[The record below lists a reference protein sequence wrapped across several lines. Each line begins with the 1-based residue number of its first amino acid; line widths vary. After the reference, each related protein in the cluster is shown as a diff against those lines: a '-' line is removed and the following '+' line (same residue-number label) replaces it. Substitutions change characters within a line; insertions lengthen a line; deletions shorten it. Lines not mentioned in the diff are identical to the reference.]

1 MSDVLISILRGE
13 TEEQISDKVLKFKKL
28 MVELDIKDI
37 VKNSVLKN
45 ITKYLP
51 KKGKRQLFSIMK
63 GNSHHVK

>member
-37 VKNSVLKN
+37 VKEFGVKN

-51 KKGKRQLFSIMK
+51 KKGKR
-63 GNSHHVK
+63 